1 MNILHVSIAC
11 HYTEN
16 MTYQDNQLSEQNALD
31 GHAVTVISDCF
42 KHEGSKIVKIP
53 EEDTILD
60 NGIRLI
66 RVEYDLIIHPLIS
79 SKIRKVN
86 KLYKIIKDIKP
97 DVILFHGAAGYEM
110 LTVAKYKK
118 NNPKIKLYVDSHQD
132 FHNSGTFWLSKV
144 IQYKLFN
151 RYIVNNIKGIV
162 DKFLYISY
170 ESKDFL
176 KIIYGLEDDKLEF
189 YPLGGNIIEEVDKNQ
204 FSNEIRAQHGYTNN
218 DILVLHTGK
227 LAPSKKTKDLI
238 LAFKSV
244 TDPHLKLI
252 IVGSIPI
259 DYSQILSDLIQSDE
273 RINFVGW
280 KNSNEF
286 KKYLC
291 AADLYFQPGTQ
302 SATMQNAICCG
313 TPVALAPYSSHEP
326 YLKGNGF
333 YIKSVEEYINVF
345 KKISQ
350 DPNLLKKMSKSS
362 YEIARDILDYRMLAA
377 RLYE

>member
-1 MNILHVSIAC
+1 
-11 HYTEN
+11 

-31 GHAVTVISDCF
+31 GHSVTVISDCF
-42 KHEGSKIVKIP
+42 KFEGSKLVKTP

-86 KLYKIIKDIKP
+86 KLYEIIKNIKP
-97 DVILFHGAAGYEM
+97 DVILFHGASGYEM

-118 NNPKIKLYVDSHQD
+118 NNLRVKLYIDSHQD
-132 FHNSGTFWLSKV
+132 FHNSGTFWLSRML
-144 IQYKLFN
+144 QYRIFN
-151 RYIVNNIKGIV
+151 RFIVNKIKDKV

-176 KIIYGLEDDKLEF
+176 KIIYGLEEDKLEF
-189 YPLGGNIIEEVDKNQ
+189 YPLGGNIIEEIDKKK
-204 FSNEIRAQHGYTNN
+204 FSNEIRAKYGYTKG

-227 LAPSKKTKDLI
+227 LAPAKKTKELI
-238 LAFKSV
+238 IAFKSV
-244 TDPHLKLI
+244 TDPHLKLV
-252 IVGSIPI
+252 IVGSIPTECF
-259 DYSQILSDLIQSDE
+259 QTLNKLIQSDE
-273 RINFVGW
+273 RINFIGW
-280 KNSNEF
+280 KNSNEL

-326 YLKGNGF
+326 YLKENGF
-333 YIKSVEEYINVF
+333 YVKSVEEYIDVF

-350 DPNLLKKMSKSS
+350 DPNLLKKMSESS
-362 YEIARDILDYRMLAA
+362 YEIARDILDYRKLAK